1 MKLGL
6 ASRVPIPPGG
16 LMDVIRKDAG
26 RKRMIR
32 RIVYIS
38 IVVITVPLIT
48 WALSRLKPAAP
59 SVEAATLWPDTVKR
73 GQMKVDRR
81 GLGTLVPEE
90 TLFIPAIS
98 DGRVEKRLVQT
109 GAKVK
114 PDPILFVLSNPE
126 VENSM
131 VDAEYQLKTAE
142 ATYTD
147 TQMTLEKQGLDQRA
161 TAATVNADFKQAQLQ
176 SDRDKE
182 LAKEGLIPD
191 LQEKLSSV
199 KADELAQRS
208 KLEQERLSF
217 SKQQVQAQLAAQ
229 RAKIDQL
236 RAMFELKKR
245 QVEALK
251 IRAGIDGIITE
262 LLVQYGQRVPAG
274 TPLAKA
280 TQPWRLKAELKIAET
295 QAKDILLGQDAEIDT
310 RNGIIPGKVSRID
323 PAVINGTRTVDVR
336 LIGALPSGAVPDLS
350 VDGTIEIENLK
361 DVVYMGRPVFGQPN
375 STISI
380 FKMDPDGKGA
390 SSVKV
395 KLGRTS
401 VNTIEVM
408 DGLKVGDR
416 VILSDMSAMDGHD
429 RIRLN

>member
-1 MKLGL
+1 
-6 ASRVPIPPGG
+6 
-16 LMDVIRKDAG
+16 MDVIRKDAG

-73 GQMKVDRR
+73 GQMKVDRH

-98 DGRVEKRLVQT
+98 DGRVEKRLVQQ
-109 GAKVK
+109 GDRVK
-114 PDPILFVLSNPE
+114 PDTILFILNNPE
-126 VENSM
+126 LENSM
-131 VDAEYQLKTAE
+131 VDAEFQLKTAE

-147 TQMTLEKQGLDQRA
+147 TQMTLEKQGLDQKA
-161 TAATVNADFKQAQLQ
+161 VAATVNADYKQAQLQ

-182 LAKEGLIPD
+182 LVKEGLIPD
-191 LQEKLSSV
+191 LTEKLSSV
-199 KADELAQRS
+199 KADELAQRT

-295 QAKDILLGQDAEIDT
+295 QAKDILVGQDAEIDT

-375 STISI
+375 STITI
-380 FKMDPDGKGA
+380 FKMDPEGKGA
-390 SSVKV
+390 SRVPV

-401 VNTIEVM
+401 VNTIEIL

>member
-1 MKLGL
+1 
-6 ASRVPIPPGG
+6 
-16 LMDVIRKDAG
+16 MDVIRKDAG

-98 DGRVEKRLVQT
+98 DGRVEKRLVQQ
-109 GAKVK
+109 GDRVK
-114 PDPILFVLSNPE
+114 PDTILFVLSNPE
-126 VENSM
+126 LENSM

-147 TQMTLEKQGLDQRA
+147 TQMTLEKQGLDQQA

-295 QAKDILLGQDAEIDT
+295 QAKDILIGQNAEIDT

-336 LIGALPSGAVPDLS
+336 LIGPLPPGAVPDLS

-375 STISI
+375 STIQI
-380 FKMDPDGKGA
+380 FKIDPDGKGA
-390 SSVKV
+390 SRVPL

-401 VNTIEVM
+401 VNTIEVL

>member
-1 MKLGL
+1 
-6 ASRVPIPPGG
+6 
-16 LMDVIRKDAG
+16 
-26 RKRMIR
+26 
-32 RIVYIS
+32 
-38 IVVITVPLIT
+38 VITVPLIT

-59 SVEAATLWPDTVKR
+59 SVEFATLWPDTVKR

-98 DGRVEKRLVQT
+98 DGRVEKRLVQQ
-109 GAKVK
+109 GDKVK
-114 PDPILFVLSNPE
+114 PDTILFVLSNPE
-126 VENSM
+126 LENSM
-131 VDAEYQLKTAE
+131 VDAEFQLKTAE

-147 TQMTLEKQGLDQRA
+147 TQMTLEKQGLDQKA
-161 TAATVNADFKQAQLQ
+161 AAATVNADFKQAQLTA
-176 SDRDKE
+176 DRDRE

-199 KADELAQRS
+199 KADELAQRT

-295 QAKDILLGQDAEIDT
+295 QAKDIVLGQDAQIDT

-350 VDGTIEIENLK
+350 VDGTIEIENLS
-361 DVVYMGRPVFGQPN
+361 DIIYMGRPVFGQPN
-375 STISI
+375 STITI
-380 FKMDPDGKGA
+380 FKIDPDGKGA
-390 SSVKV
+390 SRVQV

-401 VNTIEVM
+401 VNTIEVL

>member
-1 MKLGL
+1 
-6 ASRVPIPPGG
+6 
-16 LMDVIRKDAG
+16 MDVIRKDAG

-38 IVVITVPLIT
+38 IVAITVPLIT

-98 DGRVEKRLVQT
+98 DGRVEKRLVQQ
-109 GAKVK
+109 GDKVK
-114 PDPILFVLSNPE
+114 PDTILFVLSNPE

-147 TQMTLEKQGLDQRA
+147 TQMTLEKQGLDQQA

-380 FKMDPDGKGA
+380 FKIDADGKGA
-390 SSVKV
+390 SRVPV

-401 VNTIEVM
+401 VNTIEVL

>member
-1 MKLGL
+1 
-6 ASRVPIPPGG
+6 
-16 LMDVIRKDAG
+16 MDVIRKDAG

-38 IVVITVPLIT
+38 TVVITVPLIT
-48 WALSRLKPAAP
+48 WALSRLKPSAP

-98 DGRVEKRLVQT
+98 DGRVEKRLVQQ
-109 GAKVK
+109 GDRVK
-114 PDPILFVLSNPE
+114 PDTILFVLSNPE
-126 VENSM
+126 LENSM

-147 TQMTLEKQGLDQRA
+147 TQMTLEKQGLDQQA

-295 QAKDILLGQDAEIDT
+295 QAKDILIGQNAEIDT

-336 LIGALPSGAVPDLS
+336 LIGPLPPGAVPDLS

-375 STISI
+375 STIQI
-380 FKMDPDGKGA
+380 FKIDPDGKGA
-390 SSVKV
+390 SRVPV

-401 VNTIEVM
+401 VNTIEVL